1 MDRELDRGGFLVVD
15 DQQMVAR
22 AFANVIRQHAHV
34 EIVPTIRDAEAALRQ
49 RGWCGVVLDVALPD
63 GSGLELLARMR
74 KGGSRVPVLVAT
86 GAKDFAVANIAHRL
100 DASCVFKPDVMEDLL
115 LFVSRARTR
124 ATRGDERT
132 AVAVAR
138 LQKVLRLSR
147 REAQIAELVAQGI
160 ARSQLAGVLGVSE
173 NTIKTTVRSLLNKF
187 CADRV
192 DGVARAVLE
201 EVVHLS
207 AMEES
212 A

>member
-1 MDRELDRGGFLVVD
+1 MEPERDRGAFLIVD
-15 DQQMVAR
+15 DQQMVACSL
-22 AFANVIRQHAHV
+22 ANAIREHAHV
-34 EIVPTIRDAEAALRQ
+34 ELVPTIRDAEAALRQ
-49 RGWCGVVLDVALPD
+49 RGWCGVVLDVELPD
-63 GSGLELLARMR
+63 GNGLDLLARMR
-74 KGGSRVPVLVAT
+74 AGGSRVPVLVAT
-86 GAKDFAVANIAHRL
+86 AARNFAVANRAHRL
-100 DASCVFKPDVMEDLL
+100 GASCVFKPDVLEDLL
-115 LFVSRARTR
+115 LFMSRARTR

-138 LQKVLRLSR
+138 LRKTLRLSR

-160 ARSQLAGVLGVSE
+160 ARSQLAGVIGVSE

-192 DGVARAVLE
+192 DAVGRAVLE